1 MVANGEGKV
10 RLHAD
15 VTQAQ
20 FGVLEVVIV
29 VFALALGFDG
39 IDSAFLV
46 LAEPVGKT
54 GFDSGDQSDSSCGC
68 GTGMGRGQ
76 FESGCFLVD
85 FGTVEMPH
93 GNALVFGELVGCSTE
108 TPSEFLAMVG
118 EIDITNLL
126 GVEVGIAA
134 ALVAQE
140 GRLPRKRRRSN
151 PERTKWINGAKRAR
165 KVFTA

>member
-140 GRLPRKRRRSN
+140 GRFAAEAEAVEPGEDEVDQRG
-151 PERTKWINGAKRAR
+151 ETC
-165 KVFTA
+165 